1 MTRFTRIAA
10 SVLGAVALASCG
22 GGGDGISVPAPTPTP
37 TFTQMVTF
45 GDSLSDVGTYKV
57 GSIAALGGGQFTVN
71 AATSK
76 NWTELIAAKLSL
88 PAPCAA
94 QTGFSPLIPGF
105 AGAATVNNTA
115 CRNYAQGSAR
125 VTSPFG
131 PNSKAVQ
138 DFVFNANG
146 GAAAGAA
153 AVTAAA
159 TASPLGFTALPVV
172 NQINNHLAAAGGSF
186 GDKDL
191 VFVLAGGNDVFL
203 NLGGVGPAAAGGP
216 GAGAAAIL
224 AGWTPAQQQAVAAG
238 GAAAVS
244 AAQAAA
250 VQGMTR
256 AGEEL
261 AGYVKTLIVARGA
274 KSVGVVTLP
283 DVAQTPLAAGF
294 DAATRGFVNLLATS
308 FNNALQAGL
317 ANVPGVVIIDAYA
330 QGRAQVATPAA
341 FGLTNVTDRACSTTS
356 AANPLGG
363 ASITCT
369 TASTIAV
376 DTSRYNFADDVHL
389 TPYGN
394 QLLADF
400 VLGRVIAGIK

>member
-1 MTRFTRIAA
+1 MTRFTKIAA
-10 SVLGAVALASCG
+10 GVLGAIALASCG
-22 GGGDGISVPAPTPTP
+22 GGGDGVSVPTPTA

-57 GSIAALGGGQFTVN
+57 GSIAAVGGGQFTVN
-71 AATSK
+71 AAASK
-76 NWTELIAAKLSL
+76 NWTELIAATLSL

-105 AGAATVNNTA
+105 TGAATVNNTA

-131 PNSKAVQ
+131 PNSKAIQ

-146 GAAAGAA
+146 GAANVPASLQAAGS
-153 AVTAAA
+153 
-159 TASPLGFTALPVV
+159 ASPLGFTALPVV
-172 NQINNHLAAAGGSF
+172 NQINNHLAAVGGSF

-191 VFVLAGGNDVFL
+191 VFVLAGGNDLFL
-203 NLGGVGPAAAGGP
+203 NLGGTGPAAGGGP
-216 GAGAAAIL
+216 GARAAAFL
-224 AGWTPAQQQAVAAG
+224 AGWTPEQQAEVAVGG
-238 GAAAVS
+238 GAALS
-244 AAQAAA
+244 AARTAAL
-250 VQGMTR
+250 QGMTR
-256 AGEEL
+256 AGDEL
-261 AGYVKTLIVARGA
+261 AGYVKTLIIAKGA
-274 KSVGVVTLP
+274 KFVAVLNLP
-283 DVAQTPLAAGF
+283 DVGQTPLAAGF
-294 DAATRGFVNLLATS
+294 DTGTLVLVSQLGNA
-308 FNNALQAGL
+308 FNSALQAGL

-330 QGRAQVATPAA
+330 QGRAQVSSPAA
-341 FGLTNVTDRACSTTS
+341 FGLTNVIDRACSSNS

-369 TASTIAV
+369 TASTIAG

-394 QLLADF
+394 KLLADF
-400 VLGRVIAGIK
+400 VLGKVIAAVK

>member
-1 MTRFTRIAA
+1 MTRFTKIAA
-10 SVLGAVALASCG
+10 GVLGAIALASCG
-22 GGGDGISVPAPTPTP
+22 GGGGDSVSPVQSAGISQVIA
-37 TFTQMVTF
+37 F

-57 GSIAALGGGQFTVN
+57 GSIAAVGGGQFTVN
-71 AATSK
+71 STTSK
-76 NWTELIAAKLSL
+76 NWTELIAARLNLS
-88 PAPCAA
+88 APCAA

-105 AGAATVNNTA
+105 IGAPTVNNTA

-146 GAAAGAA
+146 GAAGGAA

-159 TASPLGFTALPVV
+159 NASPLGFTALPVV

-186 GDKDL
+186 NDRDL
-191 VFVLAGGNDVFL
+191 VLVLAGGNDVFL
-203 NLGGVGPAAAGGP
+203 NLGGVGPAAAGG
-216 GAGAAAIL
+216 AGAVGAAVL
-224 AGWTPAQQQAVAAG
+224 AGWTPAQQQAVSAG

-244 AAQAAA
+244 AAQTAA
-250 VQGMTR
+250 VQGMAR
-256 AGEEL
+256 AGDEL
-261 AGYVKTLIVARGA
+261 AGYVKSLIVAKGA
-274 KSVGVVTLP
+274 KFVTVVNLP

-294 DAATRGFVNLLATS
+294 DAATRGFVNQLATT
-308 FNNALQAGL
+308 FNGSLQAGL
-317 ANVPGVVIIDAYA
+317 ANTPGVVMVDAYA
-330 QGRAQVATPAA
+330 QGRAQVASPAA

-356 AANPLGG
+356 TANPLGG

-369 TASTIAV
+369 TASTIAT
-376 DTSRYNFADDVHL
+376 DTSRYNFSDDVHL

-400 VLGRVIAGIK
+400 VLGRIVAAGVR